1 MAEKKSEQVKGARG
15 KQAKTYL
22 DNSSTTWPKPPGV
35 AEAVS
40 EYIRDVGCNL
50 SRSGYGTT
58 CVLNKK
64 ARSCREQLAE
74 LFNCPD
80 FRQVVTTPSIT
91 FALNT
96 IIKGLLK
103 PGDHALVSGMEHN
116 AVTRPLFQLERSGVS
131 FDFIPCDS
139 VGRLDPTDIRALI
152 KPTTRMIITTHGSN
166 VCGTVLPIREIG
178 RICHEEGLLY
188 VVDSA
193 QTAGVL
199 PIDIQADC
207 IDVLCFAGHKGLF
220 GPPGIGGLIL
230 DEQLAAQVEPLVVGG
245 TGVESEQDV
254 VPDALPMHF
263 ESGTPNL
270 MGFYGLS
277 TSLKWLKRQ
286 GVAKIHAKEQEL
298 YRRFLSGLQQIDG
311 VRILGTQD
319 AETALCVLAIDVPG
333 LDIGAI
339 AYRLD
344 NRYRIVTRCGLHC
357 APWANRT
364 LGTFPNGTI
373 RFSPGY
379 FTKLREIDYAL
390 EALEESVAYAR
401 RRQLTR

>member
-1 MAEKKSEQVKGARG
+1 MLKGARME
-15 KQAKTYL
+15 AKTYL

-64 ARSCREQLAE
+64 ARACREQLAE
-74 LFNCPD
+74 LFNYPD
-80 FRQVVTTPSIT
+80 FRHIVTTPSIT

-96 IIKGLLK
+96 VIKGLLK
-103 PGDHALVSGMEHN
+103 PGDHALISAMEHN
-116 AVTRPLFQLERSGVS
+116 AVTRPLFQLKQRDVS

-139 VGRLDPTDIRALI
+139 TGQLNPGSIRALI
-152 KPTTRMIITTHGSN
+152 KPSTRVIITTHGSN
-166 VCGTVLPIREIG
+166 VCGTVLPIRDIG
-178 RICHEEGLLY
+178 RICREEGLLY
-188 VVDSA
+188 VVDTA
-193 QTAGVL
+193 QTAGVV
-199 PIDIQADC
+199 PIDIQADY
-207 IDVLCFAGHKGLF
+207 IDVLCFAGHKGLL
-220 GPPGIGGLIL
+220 GPPGIGGFIL
-230 DEQLAAQVEPLVVGG
+230 EEELAAQIEPLVVGG
-245 TGVESEQDV
+245 TGVESEQDA

-286 GVAKIHAKEQEL
+286 GIAKIHAKEQEL
-298 YRRFLSGLQQIDG
+298 YQRFLDGLQQIEG

-319 AETALCVLAIDVPG
+319 AKTSLCVLAVDVPG

-344 NRYRIVTRCGLHC
+344 NKYRIVTRCGLHC

-364 LGTFPNGTI
+364 LGTFPEGSI

-379 FTKLREIDYAL
+379 FTKPREIDYAL
-390 EALEESVAYAR
+390 KALEESIAHTHKR
-401 RRQLTR
+401 KLTR

>member
-1 MAEKKSEQVKGARG
+1 VKDGKAKGAGG
-15 KQAKTYL
+15 KRAKTYL

-35 AEAVS
+35 AKAVS

-80 FRQVVTTPSIT
+80 FHQVVTTPSIT

-116 AVTRPLFQLERSGVS
+116 AVTRPLFQIERNGVS
-131 FDFIPCDS
+131 FDFIACDS
-139 VGRLDPTDIRALI
+139 AGRLDPADIKALI

-166 VCGTVLPIREIG
+166 VCGTVLPIHEIG
-178 RICHEEGLLY
+178 KICREEGLLY

-199 PIDIQADC
+199 PIDIQADY
-207 IDVLCFAGHKGLF
+207 IDVLCFAGHKGLL

-230 DEQLAAQVEPLVVGG
+230 DEQLAARVEPLVVGG

-277 TSLKWLKRQ
+277 TALKWLKRQ
-286 GVAKIHAKEQEL
+286 SVAKIHAREQEL
-298 YRRFLSGLQQIDG
+298 YRYFLGGMQQIDG

-319 AETALCVLAIDVPG
+319 AETSLCVLAIDVPG

-357 APWANRT
+357 APWASRT
-364 LGTFPNGTI
+364 LGTFPRGTI

-379 FTKLREIDYAL
+379 FTKPREIDYAL
-390 EALEESVAYAR
+390 EALEESIAYAR
-401 RRQLTR
+401 KRKLTC

>member
-1 MAEKKSEQVKGARG
+1 MRE
-15 KQAKTYL
+15 KTYL

-58 CVLNKK
+58 CVLNRK

-80 FRQVVTTPSIT
+80 LRQVVTTPSVT

-96 IIKGLLK
+96 VIKGLLG

-116 AVTRPLFQLERSGVS
+116 AVTRPLFQLERQDVS
-131 FDFIPCDS
+131 FGFIPCDS
-139 VGRLDPTDIRALI
+139 TGRLDPGDIKALVR
-152 KPTTRMIITTHGSN
+152 PNTRMVVTTHASN
-166 VCGTVLPIREIG
+166 VCGTVLPIREVG
-178 RICHEEGLLY
+178 RVCREEGLLY

-193 QTAGVL
+193 QSAGVL
-199 PIDIQADC
+199 PIDVQADC

-230 DEQLAAQVEPLVVGG
+230 DEGLAARIEPLVVGG
-245 TGVESEQDV
+245 TGVESEQDA

-286 GVAKIHAKEQEL
+286 GTEKVHAREQGL
-298 YRRFLSGLQQIDG
+298 YRRLLGGLQQIDG
-311 VRILGTQD
+311 LRILGTQD
-319 AETALCVLAIDVPG
+319 AESSLCVLAIDVPG
-333 LDIGAI
+333 LDIGAV

-344 NRYRIVTRCGLHC
+344 SKYRIVTRCGLHC
-357 APWANRT
+357 APWANRS
-364 LGTFPNGTI
+364 LGTFPIGTI
-373 RFSPGY
+373 RLSPGY
-379 FTKLREIDYAL
+379 FTKPREIDYAL

-401 RRQLTR
+401 RRKLTR